1 MKEYRL
7 RRAMELLRQG
17 EGSIAEIAEQVGYES
32 QGNFSEAFKA
42 LTHVSPSEY
51 RRRCRGA
58 PSCEKPS
65 KTNCPLPRRGGGLF
79 V

>member
-1 MKEYRL
+1 
-7 RRAMELLRQG
+7 MELLRQG

-51 RRRCRGA
+51 RRRCRGGA
-58 PSCEKPS
+58 P
-65 KTNCPLPRRGGGLF
+65 L
-79 V
+79 